1 MTSELVILG
10 FPSKNGAKEFL
21 ADLLPLQEQHLVCVE
36 DAALAMKDERGRVFG
51 SAKADLAAHGLLSGS
66 LWGTLTGALFFEPF
80 FGLLLGGTL
89 GLLTGSVI
97 SESERGIS
105 TKLVKSTAEKV
116 LEPASSALFLLIS
129 KATPDKLLQKMC
141 RHEATL
147 ISTSLSLEKER
158 KLRKA
163 WNEVKSSGP
172 LSLHRSE
179 SESDELR
186 RARHSKHEAFQ
197 RRPHETRP
205 LGAHSG

>member
-1 MTSELVILG
+1 MSSELVILG

-21 ADLLPLQEQHLVCVE
+21 ADLLPLQEQHLVRVD

-51 SAKADLAAHGLLSGS
+51 SAKTDLAAHGLVSGS
-66 LWGTLTGALFFEPF
+66 LWGTLTGALFLEPF
-80 FGLLLGGTL
+80 FGLLLGGTI
-89 GLLTGSVI
+89 GLLTGSII

-105 TKLVKSTAEKV
+105 TKLVKSTAKRV

-129 KATPDKLLQKMC
+129 KATPDKILQKMC
-141 RHEATL
+141 GHDATL

-158 KLRKA
+158 RLRKA
-163 WNEVKSSGP
+163 WTEVRSSGP

-179 SESDELR
+179 SEADELQC
-186 RARHSKHEAFQ
+186 ARLTKHGAFQ